1 MHALGKAHQ
10 YLKLLKV
17 KRKQI
22 THLLSL
28 SCTRTRTHA
37 RTHACKYAQV
47 KREQIKYLCE
57 NAIRAGVQGNRGEL
71 FAAEVH
77 THTTR
82 NACTH
87 AYVQGKRELP
97 DLTSPHFNL
106 TLPRLT
112 SGRPGEC
119 GAGG

>member
-77 THTTR
+77 THTRARMHTYR
-82 NACTH
+82 ANTSYRTSPH
-87 AYVQGKRELP
+87 
-97 DLTSPHFNL
+97 LTSPHFNL